1 MNVVE
6 TLDKTYIKV
15 EKKLNINYKEKQLY
29 EFIKRILD
37 LLFSIIALVI
47 AVPIILVTCI
57 LVRLE
62 SKGNPI
68 YSQERLGKNGRKFSV
83 YKIRSMY
90 TDAEKNGPQ
99 WAGKNDN
106 RVTKIGKFIRKTRID
121 ELPQLFNILKGEM
134 SIVGPRPE
142 REYFIEKFSKDI
154 PNFKQRLL
162 VIPGL
167 TGYAQINGGYDITPL
182 EKLELDL
189 KYIEN
194 RGVIEDFKIM
204 LKTVKIVLTGN
215 GAR

>member
-1 MNVVE
+1 ME
-6 TLDKTYIKV
+6 TVDKTFVKV
-15 EKKLNINYKEKQLY
+15 ERKLNINYKYKPFY
-29 EFIKRILD
+29 KIIKRILD
-37 LLFSIIALVI
+37 LLFCTLALIVV
-47 AVPIILVTCI
+47 VPIILFTCI

-62 SKGNPI
+62 SKGYPI
-68 YSQERLGKNGRKFSV
+68 YSQERIGLNGLRFNV

-90 TDAEKNGPQ
+90 IDAEKNGPQ

-106 RVTKIGKFIRKTRID
+106 RVTKIGNFIRKTRID
-121 ELPQLFNILKGEM
+121 ELPQIFNILKGEM

-142 REYFIEKFSKDI
+142 REYFIEKFSRDI
-154 PNFKQRLL
+154 PNFRDRLL

-167 TGYAQINGGYDITPL
+167 TGYAQVNGGYNITPL
-182 EKLELDL
+182 EKLNLDL

-204 LKTVKIVLTGN
+204 LKTVKVVLTGD

>member
-1 MNVVE
+1 ME